1 MSSSFGFI
9 EETEVQTVISKSMYW
24 EDRPIK
30 LKLLE
35 TGWFAVVAK
44 YVNLKWCH
52 SQLGWFGLI
61 GCVPWISPLGC
72 LLG

>member
-9 EETEVQTVISKSMYW
+9 EETEVQTVKSLYL
-24 EDRPIK
+24 EVRPIK

-44 YVNLKWCH
+44 YVNLNYVTA
-52 SQLGWFGLI
+52 S
-61 GCVPWISPLGC
+61 
-72 LLG
+72 

>member
-52 SQLGWFGLI
+52 RQLIWVVWSGAI
-61 GCVPWISPLGC
+61 NQTS
-72 LLG
+72 

>member
-24 EDRPIK
+24 EDRPMK

-44 YVNLKWCH
+44 YVNLKRCH
-52 SQLGWFGLI
+52 WLI
-61 GCVPWISPLGC
+61 GSMPWISPQGC
-72 LLG
+72 LSG